1 MMHHE
6 TTGLFFLQLYKR
18 ISKVLL
24 GDLVKVSLVGI
35 KDKFKFLVPQVVAWR
50 DSAISKFFVL

>member
-1 MMHHE
+1 MR
-6 TTGLFFLQLYKR
+6 LPVYFLCSYIRELVK
-18 ISKVLL
+18 SDL

-50 DSAISKFFVL
+50 DSAISKILVL